1 MEPSTELQSPAASV
15 LSTHAPPQVRLQARA
30 VLVVDDDVDAREG
43 LGALVSSW
51 GYTPVLASSAEEAE
65 RLARY
70 YLLEA
75 AVVDVFL
82 PGKSGEQ
89 LLGRLRA
96 AFPAA
101 VLVGM
106 SALVDPALERLCEA
120 MGADLFLGK
129 PVSPGALARAL
140 TR

>member
-1 MEPSTELQSPAASV
+1 MEPSTELQSHAASV
-15 LSTHAPPQVRLQARA
+15 LATHAPPQVRLQARA
-30 VLVVDDDVDAREG
+30 VLVVDDDPDAREG
-43 LGALVSSW
+43 LGLLVASW
-51 GYTPVLASSAEEAE
+51 GYTPVLAGSAEEAE
-65 RLARY
+65 RLAQY

-106 SALVDPALERLCEA
+106 SALVDPALERLCEG

-129 PVSPGALARAL
+129 PVSPGDLARAL

>member
-1 MEPSTELQSPAASV
+1 M

-30 VLVVDDDVDAREG
+30 VLVVDDDADAREG
-43 LGALVSSW
+43 LATLVATW
-51 GYTPVLASSAEEAE
+51 GYTPVMASSAEEAE
-65 RLARY
+65 RLAQY

-89 LLGRLRA
+89 LLARLRA
-96 AFPAA
+96 SFPAA
-101 VLVGM
+101 VLVGV
-106 SALVDPALERLCEA
+106 SALVDPALERLCEG

-129 PVSPGALARAL
+129 PVSPEALARAL